1 MGSGLTKVP
10 AEKVALAH
18 CDQTVTAKAARS
30 NFVSPPFKIQNKVAV
45 CTVPF
50 CDILYICHASWFSVA
65 DSETRFLHTRRS
77 SGCPGISRVPVQY
90 PPPAAGSRINIVCV
104 YNRQSHAGNKLKQG
118 S

>member
-50 CDILYICHASWFSVA
+50 CDILYLPRVMVFRGGFRDPVSPHSTLERVPGDLS
-65 DSETRFLHTRRS
+65 
-77 SGCPGISRVPVQY
+77 CPGTVS
-90 PPPAAGSRINIVCV
+90 PARRRI
-104 YNRQSHAGNKLKQG
+104 AD
-118 S
+118 

>member
-50 CDILYICHASWFSVA
+50 CDILYICHASCGFPWRIPRPGFSTLDARAGARV
-65 DSETRFLHTRRS
+65 DLS
-77 SGCPGISRVPVQY
+77 CPGTVS
-90 PPPAAGSRINIVCV
+90 PARRRI
-104 YNRQSHAGNKLKQG
+104 AD
-118 S
+118 